1 MLGLSKLMFIL
12 ADWFISKY
20 WAGLCIKFMNEV
32 DRKLSEIVFPALSII
47 VNSNDKRSYDW
58 II

>member
-20 WAGLCIKFMNEV
+20 CAGLCIKLMNEV
-32 DRKLSEIVFPALSII
+32 DIKLSEIVFPALSII
-47 VNSNDKRSYDW
+47 VKWNDKRSYD
-58 II
+58 